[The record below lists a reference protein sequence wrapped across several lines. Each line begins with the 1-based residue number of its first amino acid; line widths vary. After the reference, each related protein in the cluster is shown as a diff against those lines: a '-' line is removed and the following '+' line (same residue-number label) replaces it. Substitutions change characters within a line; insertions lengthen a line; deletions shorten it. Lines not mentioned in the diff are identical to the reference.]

1 MTHADIINLWPSL
14 SCFADDIDVPY
25 VTAKA
30 MRRRGSIPAG
40 YWVRV
45 VDRAKAREIPDVTFA
60 RLAELVA
67 VVFIPSEAAE

>member
-1 MTHADIINLWPSL
+1 MTHTDIINLWPSL
-14 SCFADDIDVPY
+14 SCFAGDIDVPY

-45 VDRAKAREIPDVTFA
+45 VDRAASREIPEVTFA

-67 VVFIPSEAAE
+67 LVPIPSGAAE